1 MFEAL
6 FKTLPLPVRHFSADL
21 QGVNGHTGRGRIKF
35 STLSN
40 GRGRLRIS
48 LKGIAGKRAEFV
60 PGDGD
65 PITVKLADGGARL
78 NVTLQNE
85 NFLFGTGENTAV
97 EIRQNGETIL
107 SGVLLV
113 K

>member
-1 MFEAL
+1 MLETF
-6 FKTLPLPVRHFSADL
+6 FKALPLPVRQFSADL

-40 GRGRLRIS
+40 GKGRLRIS

-60 PGDGD
+60 PGDGN
-65 PITVKLADGGARL
+65 PITVKLADGAAKL
-78 NVTLQNE
+78 SLTLQND
-85 NFLFGTGENTAV
+85 NFLLGTDNNAAV

-107 SGVLLV
+107 SGVLHV